1 MRIANPDDV
10 QPGDR
15 VTWGALGY
23 LHEGVARVDPELW
36 DGEISVNGG
45 VDWHS
50 NFKWAER
57 DERVSMHSQAQLRD
71 KGN

>member
-1 MRIANPDDV
+1 MRITDPDDV

-23 LHEGVARVDPELW
+23 FHEGVARADPELRG
-36 DGEISVNGG
+36 GEIFVNGG
-45 VDWHS
+45 ADWRT

-57 DERVSMHSQAQLRD
+57 D
-71 KGN
+71 

>member
-1 MRIANPDDV
+1 MRITDPDAV
-10 QPGDR
+10 QPGDC

-23 LHEGVARVDPELW
+23 LHEGVARTDPELW

-45 VDWHS
+45 VDWYA

-57 DERVSMHSQAQLRD
+57 D
-71 KGN
+71 

>member
-1 MRIANPDDV
+1 M
-10 QPGDR
+10 
-15 VTWGALGY
+15 
-23 LHEGVARVDPELW
+23 ARVDSELW

-45 VDWHS
+45 VDWRS